1 MAKKLSD
8 CYSETFKIELGGKIY
23 NMGKIDVGDTVNFQK
38 WCDKQAVEEVIEIC
52 KMMGRE
58 PTIKELRDV
67 KGDSEYQEKKSNSL
81 DGATFLILEV
91 IKRLNEDVDEE
102 EIRKNLTVTNLI
114 KLSNQISESDEIS
127 KLLGEDDQNFPEK
140 KKTTQKKSQKKK
152 V

>member
-1 MAKKLSD
+1 
-8 CYSETFKIELGGKIY
+8 
-23 NMGKIDVGDTVNFQK
+23 
-38 WCDKQAVEEVIEIC
+38 
-52 KMMGRE
+52 MMGRE